1 MANYYYY
8 TSKSH
13 FKYIVSLC
21 LLIALTRFS
30 IAQDN
35 AQIQLANEYL
45 TQGEK
50 QKARELYEEL
60 VRHPENVALVHNN
73 YLALLIDLGEFK
85 SAEEYLQRQ
94 LRRNPDNV
102 YYRVDLGLMYLKSG
116 DLARGDK
123 QIRSLIKETA
133 ADGYQVKQTS
143 DYLASKGLYE
153 YATMAL
159 QEARTNLRNPTLYS
173 LELANLYRIQGLKDA
188 MVQEYLNYVTQ
199 VPSNM
204 SYVKNMLQAMLN
216 KPDELESLERLL
228 YERVQQY
235 PDSEVYSD
243 LLIWAHLQQRNFFG
257 AYVQSRAFDKRFRK
271 DGSKTLEI
279 AQVALSNKDFET
291 ADMAYTYVIRE
302 FPSSPHYFT
311 ARLGVIQ
318 AREARVKNRF
328 PVNRDSVVLLVGEYD
343 RFISQYRENNSAY
356 EAIRNKALLQAYYL
370 QQLDTATVTLQRL
383 IAMPRGTAQLKAKA
397 KLDLGDIYLVKGE
410 PWESTLL
417 YSQVEKSFKDSP
429 IGYEAKLKNARLNY
443 YRGEFHLALDHLDIL
458 KEATTR
464 EISNDAMDLGL
475 RIREN
480 TAFDSAGTALRDF
493 AAVELL
499 LWQNQTAEALSLLD
513 NMKAVYGHD
522 PIMDDVY
529 WLEAGLR
536 LKLGEFDLALAGLQK
551 ILDAFGD
558 DILADDAYFMQGETY
573 ERHLNDPEKA
583 REIYRQFLDRFP
595 GSVHVAEAR
604 KRYRTLRG
612 DFERKDGED
621 PN

>member
-1 MANYYYY
+1 MAHYYYY
-8 TSKSH
+8 TYKNH
-13 FKYIVSLC
+13 FKYMVTLC
-21 LLIALTRFS
+21 ALLTITFFS

-94 LRRNPDNV
+94 LRRDPDNV

-116 DLARGDK
+116 DLPRGDR
-123 QIRSLIKETA
+123 QIRLLIKEA
-133 ADGYQVKQTS
+133 AANGYQVKQTS

-153 YATMAL
+153 YATVAL

-204 SYVKNMLQAMLN
+204 SYVKNMLQAMLG

-243 LLIWAHLQQRNFFG
+243 LLIWTHLQQRNFFG

-328 PVNRDSVVLLVGEYD
+328 PVNRDSVELLVAEYD
-343 RFISQYRENNSAY
+343 RFIVQYRENNSAY
-356 EAIRNKALLQAYYL
+356 EAIRNKALLQAHYL

-493 AAVELL
+493 AVVELL

-513 NMKAVYGHD
+513 SMKAVYGHD

-536 LKLGEFDLALAGLQK
+536 LKLGEFDVALAGLQK

-558 DILADDAYFMQGETY
+558 DILADDAYFMQGEIY

-604 KRYRTLRG
+604 QRYRTLRG
-612 DFERKDGED
+612 DFERRDGED